1 MKGVTRQTGII
12 CDIDEKV
19 VRVRITLPEC
29 DNLRS
34 NWLPVLQ
41 RNTQENKDYWL
52 PDIGEQVEAL
62 LDDNGEDGVVLG
74 TVYST
79 VDTAPLASRDK
90 RYVHFSDGA
99 AFEYDRKSH
108 QLTINGGIEKIII
121 EVRDTTRLTSPQI
134 EVKAQHVVVTSD
146 SVNVKAEDVS
156 IEATTVDVKA
166 SNVTVDAPLSTFT
179 GNVTIMKKLT
189 WLGGM
194 MGTGGVASSAVI
206 TGNVNVQGNV
216 NVSGSV
222 MDGGG
227 NSNHHTHGQ

>member
-1 MKGVTRQTGII
+1 MKGVTHQTGII
-12 CDIDEKV
+12 CDIDETA
-19 VRVRITLPEC
+19 VRVRVNLPEC

-52 PDIGEQVEAL
+52 PDIGEQVEVL
-62 LDDNGEDGVVLG
+62 LDDNGEDGVVLRA
-74 TVYST
+74 VYST
-79 VDTAPLASRDK
+79 VDTAPLASHDK

-121 EVRDTTRLTSPQI
+121 EVKDTTNLTSPQV
-134 EVKAQHVVVTSD
+134 EVKAQQVLVTSNT
-146 SVNVKAEDVS
+146 VKVKATDAS

-166 SNVTVDAPLSTFT
+166 LDVTVDAPLSTFT
-179 GNVTIMKKLT
+179 GNVTIMKQLT

-194 MGTGGVASSAVI
+194 MGSGGVSNSAVI
-206 TGNVNVQGNV
+206 TGNVNVLGNV
-216 NVSGSV
+216 NASGSV
-222 MDGGG
+222 IDGGG
-227 NSNHHTHGQ
+227 NSNHHSHG